1 MTSGIHDTQEEVNV
15 GNWWYESG
23 YGFWELP
30 GEFREISVCAV
41 FPRGKLQ
48 RYYFDYLP
56 ATFEATNIG
65 GVASLE
71 AGQDKIQSAETWHF
85 SMILL
90 QKAVLSHISMTSWVL
105 DVFANRVCQ

>member
-1 MTSGIHDTQEEVNV
+1 MVNCNTNIAPVCRELDFVATETEETLMTSGIHDTQEEVNV

-41 FPRGKLQ
+41 FLRGKLQ

-56 ATFEATNIG
+56 ATF
-65 GVASLE
+65 
-71 AGQDKIQSAETWHF
+71 
-85 SMILL
+85 
-90 QKAVLSHISMTSWVL
+90 
-105 DVFANRVCQ
+105 